1 MIKKWTILSQTV
13 EDFDPDSMVMETGV
27 VDASVLSCDGITLV
41 NKEITITTRKG
52 FQKMKNILFGNG
64 VK

>member
-1 MIKKWTILSQTV
+1 MRPNRYPYTKNQWEEETTTV
-13 EDFDPDSMVMETGV
+13 
-27 VDASVLSCDGITLV
+27 DGITLS
-41 NKEITITTRKG
+41 NKEITISFNTPNKG